1 MCDLICQQKLSEFFY
16 LPAYVMPLESNYM
29 FSKFILYLVT
39 NHLKYIEIRGGE
51 PNKSKLRFNLIDDL
65 LNLHRK
71 RIMG

>member
-1 MCDLICQQKLSEFFY
+1 
-16 LPAYVMPLESNYM
+16 M

-39 NHLKYIEIRGGE
+39 NHLIYIEIRGGE